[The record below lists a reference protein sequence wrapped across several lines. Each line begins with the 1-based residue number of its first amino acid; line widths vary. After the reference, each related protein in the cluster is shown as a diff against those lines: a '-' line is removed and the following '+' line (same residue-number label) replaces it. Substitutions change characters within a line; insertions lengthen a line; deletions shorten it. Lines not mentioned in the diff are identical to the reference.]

1 MYFNFHTI
9 ISCLLI
15 VLVFTLFITQ
25 PTKAQPPYYF
35 PPTNGSNTWEKVT
48 INELGW
54 CQAELDTLVAF
65 LDTTNTKAFI
75 VLKNG
80 RIAIEK
86 YFGTFTA
93 DSNWYW
99 ASAGKSMTAFLI
111 GIAQQQNSI
120 NINNTSATYLG
131 NGWTSCPAAKEAIIT
146 VKNQISM
153 TTGLDDG
160 VPDKDCTDP
169 SCLQYL
175 ADAGTRWAYH
185 NAPYTLLDA
194 VIANATGLTLNQFFI
209 ANVRNPIGMNGAY
222 FKLGYNNVL
231 FTTPR
236 SMARFGLLVLNKG
249 SWNDTPI
256 LADSIYFHNMVN
268 TSQNLNLSYGYLW
281 WLNGKAS
288 FMLPGLQYVFDGP
301 LNPHAP
307 NDAFAALGKN
317 GQIIYVVPSQDLVLI
332 RMGNNPD
339 NSLVP
344 ATYSNDIWQYFS
356 QVVCPLQCG
365 NQSNVVISGSEV
377 VCNHLS
383 GNTYIYSVA
392 PVNGSI
398 YIWTVTGGTIISGQ
412 GTSQITVSWGQ
423 NSTGSISV
431 VQETP

>member
-131 NGWTSCPAAKEAIIT
+131 NG
-146 VKNQISM
+146 
-153 TTGLDDG
+153 
-160 VPDKDCTDP
+160 
-169 SCLQYL
+169 
-175 ADAGTRWAYH
+175 
-185 NAPYTLLDA
+185 
-194 VIANATGLTLNQFFI
+194 
-209 ANVRNPIGMNGAY
+209 
-222 FKLGYNNVL
+222 
-231 FTTPR
+231 
-236 SMARFGLLVLNKG
+236 
-249 SWNDTPI
+249 
-256 LADSIYFHNMVN
+256 
-268 TSQNLNLSYGYLW
+268 
-281 WLNGKAS
+281 
-288 FMLPGLQYVFDGP
+288 
-301 LNPHAP
+301 
-307 NDAFAALGKN
+307 
-317 GQIIYVVPSQDLVLI
+317 
-332 RMGNNPD
+332 
-339 NSLVP
+339 
-344 ATYSNDIWQYFS
+344 
-356 QVVCPLQCG
+356 
-365 NQSNVVISGSEV
+365 
-377 VCNHLS
+377 
-383 GNTYIYSVA
+383 
-392 PVNGSI
+392 
-398 YIWTVTGGTIISGQ
+398 
-412 GTSQITVSWGQ
+412 
-423 NSTGSISV
+423 
-431 VQETP
+431 